1 MLVIAFVGDIRRKGM
16 IKATIAKSLTVV
28 GLLALA
34 TTAASADE
42 NLLNPRATLSG
53 FNEVPPKATNGAGTF
68 RAKAGDGVITF
79 TLTYSGLSTPAF
91 MSHLHFAQPG
101 VNGGIFVWLCG
112 TAGGKQAC
120 PPGTTARATVT
131 GQITAADITAVPD
144 QGVAAMDLATA
155 LRIIQN
161 GDAYVNVHTSKYPGG
176 EIRGQV
182 SAGESNNH

>member
-1 MLVIAFVGDIRRKGM
+1 MMR
-16 IKATIAKSLTVV
+16 ATIARLLTVAA
-28 GLLALA
+28 ALA
-34 TTAASADE
+34 MVTVAASADE
-42 NLLNPRATLSG
+42 HLSNPRASLSG
-53 FNEVPPKATNGAGTF
+53 FNEVPPKATNGTGSF
-68 RAKAGDGVITF
+68 RARASDGAITF

-112 TAGGKQAC
+112 TAGGKPAC
-120 PPGTTARATVT
+120 PDGTTTRATVT
-131 GQITAADITAVPD
+131 GRITAADITAVPD
-144 QGVAAMDLATA
+144 QGVTAMDLATA

-182 SAGESNNH
+182 SSGESNN

>member
-1 MLVIAFVGDIRRKGM
+1 MMRT
-16 IKATIAKSLTVV
+16 TIAKLLTIA
-28 GLLALA
+28 GALALV
-34 TTAASADE
+34 TVAASADE
-42 NLLNPRATLSG
+42 HLLNPRASLSG
-53 FNEVPPKATNGAGTF
+53 FNEVPPKATNGMGTF
-68 RAKAGDGVITF
+68 KAKAGDDAITF

-112 TAGGKQAC
+112 TAGGKPAC
-120 PPGTTARATVT
+120 PAGTATRGTVT
-131 GQITAADITAVPD
+131 GRITAADITAVPD

-182 SAGESNNH
+182 SSGESNNN

>member
-1 MLVIAFVGDIRRKGM
+1 MM
-16 IKATIAKSLTVV
+16 KATIAKLLTVV
-28 GLLALA
+28 GFLALV

-42 NLLNPRATLSG
+42 NLSNFRAGLSG
-53 FNEVPPKATNGAGTF
+53 FNEVPPKATTGAGAF
-68 RAKAGDGVITF
+68 KAKASDGAITF

-101 VNGGIFVWLCG
+101 VIGGIFIWLCG
-112 TAGGKQAC
+112 TAGGKPAC
-120 PPGTTARATVT
+120 PAGTTARATVT
-131 GQITAADITAVPD
+131 GRITAADITAVPD
-144 QGVAAMDLATA
+144 QGIAAMDMATA

-182 SAGESNNH
+182 NPGGSNNN